1 MKFKLI
7 SVWLA
12 VRSSFWFLP
21 SLCSAAAV
29 VLAAISATLDASFQT
44 GKIPLH
50 LYFPFTDAAGAR
62 AVLSTIA
69 ASSITVAGVVFSITI
84 AVLANMSAQLG
95 PRLITNFM
103 KENSTQVVLG
113 GFIGT
118 FIYCL
123 IILSMVRSHSGHV
136 FIPQISVSLGLLLGI
151 FSFVLLIHF
160 ISTVST
166 FIQTSHVLDD
176 VTGDLLNTFRRLFPE
191 PSTETG
197 RAPDDEPSSIA
208 DSFETDGVPIKSATN
223 GYIQAIDIEA
233 LLRLAVER
241 DLTVLLLRRP
251 GQFIVH
257 GEDIARVKPAQS
269 MDDTT
274 CRALQRTIVTGSVRT
289 TVQDAEFAIDQLVE
303 VALRA
308 LSPGINDAF
317 TAISC
322 IDRLR
327 VALSMLAE
335 RRLPS
340 RFRYDSEGRLRVVTE
355 PYTYSGILDA
365 AFNQLRQNAR
375 GQAAVM
381 IHLMGAIALLARR
394 EVPKAYREALGLHA
408 QMIHDEAHDSFSQQR
423 DRQDFNDRFTVA
435 RESLQPEHGA
445 SNEAKNDLPLVR
457 S

>member
-1 MKFKLI
+1 MKLKFLSI
-7 SVWLA
+7 WFA

-21 SLCSAAAV
+21 SLCSVAAV
-29 VLAAISATLDASFQT
+29 VLAAITATLDASFQS
-44 GKIPLH
+44 GKIPMH

-62 AVLSTIA
+62 AVLSTIT

-123 IILSMVRSHSGHV
+123 ITLSMVRSHGSDV
-136 FIPQISVSLGLLLGI
+136 FIPQISVSMGLLLGI

-160 ISTVST
+160 ISSVST

-176 VTGDLLNTFRRLFPE
+176 VTRDLLSTFRRLFPE

-197 RAPDDEPSSIA
+197 QAPDNEPSSIA
-208 DSFETDGVPIKSATN
+208 ESFETGAASVTSAGN

-233 LLRLAVER
+233 LLRIAGER

-251 GQFIVH
+251 GHFVVH
-257 GEDIARVKPAQS
+257 GEDIARIKPAENF
-269 MDDTT
+269 DDST
-274 CRALQRTIVTGSVRT
+274 CLAIQRAIITGGIRT
-289 TVQDAEFAIDQLVE
+289 TVQDAEYAIDQLVE

-317 TAISC
+317 TATSC

-327 VALSMLAE
+327 VALSMLAG

-340 RFRYDSEGRLRVVTE
+340 RFRYDGDHRLRVITE
-355 PYTYSGILDA
+355 PYTYGGILDS

-381 IHLMGAIALLARR
+381 IRLMETIALLARR
-394 EVPKAYREALGLHA
+394 ELPNAYRDALRLHA
-408 QMIHDEAHDSFSQQR
+408 QMVHDEARGNFSQQR
-423 DRQDFNDRFTVA
+423 DRDDFEQRYHAALENLSA
-435 RESLQPEHGA
+435 SES
-445 SNEAKNDLPLVR
+445 
-457 S
+457 